1 MKHDYL
7 IVHES
12 ILPSYYALVIQ
23 ARQLIEQQGM
33 STSGACKQ
41 MGISR
46 STYYKYKD
54 YVFYPHQAS
63 GRRAILGF
71 NLRDEAGVL
80 SHLMAYVA
88 SINANIMT
96 IHQET
101 PLHGVAYVT
110 LTLDVKE
117 ITSSIDEMMTMM
129 KGLHGVDLVNLI
141 AIE

>member
-12 ILPSYYALVIQ
+12 ILPSYYFQVIE

-33 STSGACKQ
+33 SASSACKQ
-41 MGISR
+41 IGISR

-54 YVFYPHQAS
+54 AVFYPNQAS

-80 SHLMAYVA
+80 SHLMAFVA

-101 PLHGVAYVT
+101 PIHGVAYVT
-110 LTLDVKE
+110 LTLDVKD
-117 ITSSIDEMMTMM
+117 ITSSIEDMMNTM
-129 KGLHGVDLVNLI
+129 KGLHGVDLVTLI